1 VAPQSG
7 RVTKVNVKVGQ
18 KVNAGQVLAIM
29 RQSIGTPDQVGIVA
43 NNAGLAV
50 QIETA
55 KTRLA
60 AAKRE
65 YERLK
70 KIEDIA
76 AGRDVQAA
84 EAAYN
89 AALAELQTLERQA
102 VGANTSAN
110 SRTLTLVA
118 PISGVVG
125 AFTLTP
131 GSEVVAGQALLTVTN
146 LNKVYVEAQVFDRDI
161 PLIQMNNDFMVYRST
176 ADHKAVKV
184 RLLSPAQSMNAT
196 NQSQRV
202 LFEMDNPQNEFK
214 IGEFVTVKVLNQ
226 QRSRQLTVP
235 NSALTEINGRTA
247 VFIKHA
253 PEEYELAYVQTGE
266 DDGTRTLILKGLEES
281 NKIVINGAY
290 EVKMMYLNQ

>member
-1 VAPQSG
+1 
-7 RVTKVNVKVGQ
+7 
-18 KVNAGQVLAIM
+18 M
-29 RQSIGTPDQVGIVA
+29 
-43 NNAGLAV
+43 

-76 AGRDVQAA
+76 AGRDIQAA
-84 EAAYN
+84 EATYN

-110 SRTLTLVA
+110 SRTITLLA

-161 PLIQMNNDFMVYRST
+161 PLIQANNDFMVYRST
-176 ADHKAVKV
+176 TEHKAVKV
-184 RLLSPAQSMNAT
+184 RLLSPAQSMNAS

-235 NSALTEINGRTA
+235 NSALTEINGRSA

-266 DDGTRTLILKGLEES
+266 DDGTRTQILKGLEES